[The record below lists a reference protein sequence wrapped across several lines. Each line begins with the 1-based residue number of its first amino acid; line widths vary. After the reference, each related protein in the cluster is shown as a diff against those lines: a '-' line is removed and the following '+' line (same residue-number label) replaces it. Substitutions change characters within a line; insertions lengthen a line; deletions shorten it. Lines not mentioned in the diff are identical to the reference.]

1 MCSLRFFLV
10 WGACFAVLVSE
21 LPAGEGV
28 RPKDEQV
35 EGFAPGKAGG
45 KKGAAKK
52 RRSSWVPVDEGLG
65 RVRKKYLPA
74 IILFEE
80 SQSPLGEGGGGNPVS
95 PSASFLRSHLSK
107 GRLRSVLKKFVLI
120 RVSREDL
127 KRVYPVASK
136 EPPGALRPLTTI
148 GEELGIQG
156 DHPEIVV
163 LNYWEDDVLRYVG
176 KLPRLAVLKKKLKLV
191 WKVNKVY
198 AHRGRRVAAEL
209 EKSRYAFKLKNRREA
224 VLKVRLFESE
234 KEQELMDPVLKK
246 RVNVAIREYRDLA
259 ETAIRKAGKLENKK
273 KFLAALEIYDDVMKD
288 FPFQDIVVFCS
299 KKKNEIHRKLT
310 LGAVGRGP
318 R

>member
-1 MCSLRFFLV
+1 MKTVTTSSVIVVRRATYHQPSKGRILTRREKNSMCSLRFFLV

-28 RPKDEQV
+28 RPKDEQA
-35 EGFAPGKAGG
+35 EGVAPGKAGG

-127 KRVYPVASK
+127 KRVYPDSL
-136 EPPGALRPLTTI
+136 PII
-148 GEELGIQG
+148 GSR
-156 DHPEIVV
+156 V
-163 LNYWEDDVLRYVG
+163 L
-176 KLPRLAVLKKKLKLV
+176 
-191 WKVNKVY
+191 
-198 AHRGRRVAAEL
+198 
-209 EKSRYAFKLKNRREA
+209 
-224 VLKVRLFESE
+224 
-234 KEQELMDPVLKK
+234 
-246 RVNVAIREYRDLA
+246 
-259 ETAIRKAGKLENKK
+259 
-273 KFLAALEIYDDVMKD
+273 
-288 FPFQDIVVFCS
+288 
-299 KKKNEIHRKLT
+299 
-310 LGAVGRGP
+310 
-318 R
+318 